1 MEPGRLLAGRFEIRE
16 LAGRGG
22 MGAVYRALDHATGE
36 PVAVKLMLGAD
47 DTEAARFV
55 RESRVLAEL
64 THPAIVR
71 YVAHGAAPDGELF
84 LAMEWLAGEDLSR
97 RLARGK
103 LTIAQS
109 VGMIRAL
116 AEGLA
121 VAHGRGVI
129 HRDIK
134 PSNVFL
140 AGGDAARP
148 RLLDFGVARVEANVL
163 VITGST
169 EILGTAGYM
178 APEQID
184 GSRNVA
190 TSSDV
195 FSLGCVLFECLTG
208 ERAFPGDHM
217 LAVMAKVVCHA
228 VPPVRELE
236 PDVPLALEDL
246 LGRMLSKEREGR
258 PRDAGALLAE
268 LNALADLT
276 PVAPDVY
283 ERATQ
288 APPEVQG
295 FLAVALVEGDPASQS
310 LDVTLAPTA
319 VARKRAMVWA
329 IVSKYG
335 GDFARLANG
344 SLVVTIAGDGD
355 RAALCERTVACA
367 TSLREAFP
375 HARMAL
381 SLGHDDGQ
389 TGALAVAATIDR
401 AAALLAGE
409 AAARTPGAILIDA
422 GSAKLVRAQLGLGNG
437 IFRVIQP

>member
-1 MEPGRLLAGRFEIRE
+1 MEPGRVLAGRFEIRE

-22 MGAVYRALDHATGE
+22 MGAVYRARDRQTGAE
-36 PVAVKLMLGAD
+36 VAVKVMLGAD

-55 RESRVLAEL
+55 REARVLAEL
-64 THPAIVR
+64 EHPAIVR
-71 YVAHGAAPDGELF
+71 YVDHGAEPDGELY
-84 LAMEWLAGEDLSR
+84 LAMEWLAGEDLAK

-103 LTIAQS
+103 LSIAQS
-109 VGMIRAL
+109 VGLMQQL

-121 VAHGRGVI
+121 RAHERGVI

-140 AGGDAARP
+140 LGGDPGRP
-148 RLLDFGVARVEANVL
+148 RLLDFGVARIEANVL

-184 GSRNVA
+184 GSRNVD

-228 VPPVRELE
+228 VPPVREIE
-236 PDVPLALEDL
+236 PDVPPAVEDL
-246 LGRMLSKEREGR
+246 LARMLSKEREGR
-258 PRDAGALLAE
+258 PRNAGALFAE
-268 LNALADLT
+268 LSALADLA
-276 PVAPDVY
+276 PVPPEVY
-283 ERATQ
+283 ERVTH
-288 APPEVQG
+288 APPEVLG

-310 LDVTLAPTA
+310 MDVTLAPTA

-344 SLVVTIAGDGD
+344 SLVVTVAGDGD
-355 RAALCERTVACA
+355 RAALCERTLGCA
-367 TSLREAFP
+367 LALREAFP
-375 HARMAL
+375 RARMAL
-381 SLGHDDGQ
+381 SLGKDSGHS
-389 TGALAVAATIDR
+389 GALVVAETIDR
-401 AAALLAGE
+401 AAELLAGE
-409 AAARTPGAILIDA
+409 DTATMQRAILLDAQSAKALGERDELRGPGA
-422 GSAKLVRAQLGLGNG
+422 
-437 IFRVIQP
+437 FRVV